1 MKKRN
6 GYGIIYKPVITNGN
20 ISAKAKAMYAYLAC
34 YGENIYPSRDTVIKE
49 LHISK
54 TSYYKY
60 LDELVSSGVV
70 SIKKKLFGRNTYIL
84 KKWDKSA
91 GYGIMPRRVAM
102 DGKISMTAKSIYA
115 CISVFAGA
123 AGTAFPS
130 ASLIISQL
138 GISESTFYTH
148 FRSLLS
154 YGFIDVVSVKKD
166 GRYASNR
173 YKINFLDVIETPKE
187 DKKLHS
193 EKQYT
198 KNWDT
203 EKWDKYININS
214 YKINSNN
221 INHNESEI
229 REDGSVKPCIK
240 SKLAESLERLEKYF
254 FSLPTKEKTIKV
266 GRSEYRAEDIKKC
279 LASCKPWKLK
289 HIEKAIRR
297 TGSKIKYLDRYLL
310 ACLMNFGNGTSTPE
324 KSETKTKQPS
334 SYDLNAYNELLLTNA
349 ELMKKY
355 GHLLTAEGC

>member
-166 GRYASNR
+166 GGTLQTDIKSIFLMLLKHRKRIKNCTPKNSTRKIGTLKNGTSILILTVIRLTVIILIIMNQRYGRWIREAM
-173 YKINFLDVIETPKE
+173 YKIKA
-187 DKKLHS
+187 
-193 EKQYT
+193 
-198 KNWDT
+198 
-203 EKWDKYININS
+203 
-214 YKINSNN
+214 
-221 INHNESEI
+221 
-229 REDGSVKPCIK
+229 RRK
-240 SKLAESLERLEKYF
+240 SERLENT
-254 FSLPTKEKTIKV
+254 FSLC
-266 GRSEYRAEDIKKC
+266 RRKK
-279 LASCKPWKLK
+279 
-289 HIEKAIRR
+289 
-297 TGSKIKYLDRYLL
+297 
-310 ACLMNFGNGTSTPE
+310 
-324 KSETKTKQPS
+324 KQ
-334 SYDLNAYNELLLTNA
+334 
-349 ELMKKY
+349 
-355 GHLLTAEGC
+355 